1 MASPPGSASDLPN
14 PHLPNP
20 NLFALEVER
29 LHRLTIWG
37 RWLVVLGL
45 WLTVG
50 LASLWNFRYEISLL
64 REHFTWAALRYGIIF
79 NRLASLGLAF
89 CIGMTLAILMWQTS
103 NILWGRP
110 KSWQKQLEQRVLR
123 IRHQGQTHP
132 LWHWVCCQEDLTQGI
147 RNRKNNHNQ

>member
-1 MASPPGSASDLPN
+1 MAVGMSDPAPKLSN
-14 PHLPNP
+14 PH
-20 NLFALEVER
+20 LFALEVER

-45 WLTVG
+45 WLTLGVI
-50 LASLWNFRYEISLL
+50 SLWNFRYEISLL

-89 CIGMTLAILMWQTS
+89 CIGMTLATLIWQTR

-110 KSWQKQLEQRVLR
+110 KAWQTQLEQRVLR
-123 IRHQGQTHP
+123 IRHQGKSHP
-132 LWHWVCCQEDLTQGI
+132 LWHWVCRE
-147 RNRKNNHNQ
+147 

>member
-1 MASPPGSASDLPN
+1 MASPPGSASDFPN
-14 PHLPNP
+14 PH
-20 NLFALEVER
+20 LFALEVER

-50 LASLWNFRYEISLL
+50 LGSLWNFRYEISLL

-89 CIGMTLAILMWQTS
+89 CIGMTLAILMWQTR

-110 KSWQKQLEQRVLR
+110 KTWQKHLEQRVLR
-123 IRHQGQTHP
+123 IRRQGKTHP
-132 LWHWVCCQEDLTQGI
+132 LWRWVCCQEDLTQGI
-147 RNRKNNHNQ
+147 RHRKNNHNQ